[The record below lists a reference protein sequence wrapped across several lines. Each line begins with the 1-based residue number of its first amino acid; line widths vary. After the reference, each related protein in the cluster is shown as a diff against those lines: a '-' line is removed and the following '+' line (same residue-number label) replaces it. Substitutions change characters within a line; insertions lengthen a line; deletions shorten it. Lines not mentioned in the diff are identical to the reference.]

1 MVPRLA
7 VVIPCYNEEEA
18 LPVSLPVFLNVLDG
32 LKKAGEIR
40 QDSCLLLV
48 DDGSTDRTW
57 KYIVDIHLQHTE
69 IRGIRLSR
77 NFGQQN
83 ALYAGIM
90 KAREKCDIAVTI
102 DADLQDDIGVLPEM
116 MRRYRMGNEIV
127 YGVRKERKGDSLIKR
142 STAEWY
148 YRVMKL
154 FEPDTIPGHAD
165 FRLMSRRVMDLLC
178 EYRGQELY
186 LRGIL
191 PNMGFRSSVVF
202 YDRRKRAAGST
213 GYSPGKMVH
222 LAASGLMRSGGMK
235 KLSLLAPAAAFAV
248 LLMDSVFRL
257 IEGDPKKMPGSG
269 DILLHAVF
277 LEQAFLISIGN
288 VILKEVQ
295 NEPRYIVSDATD

>member
-7 VVIPCYNEEEA
+7 VVIPCYNEEEV
-18 LPVSLPVFLNVLDG
+18 LPVSLPVFLDALSS

-48 DDGSTDRTW
+48 DDGSTDGTW
-57 KYIVDIHLQHTE
+57 KYIVDIHLLHTD

-116 MRRYRMGNEIV
+116 MRQYRMGSEIV
-127 YGVRKERKGDSLIKR
+127 FGVRKERQCDSLWKR
-142 STAEWY
+142 CTAKWY
-148 YRVMKL
+148 YRILKL
-154 FEPDTIPGHAD
+154 LEPETIPGHAD

-178 EYRGQELY
+178 EYHGRDLY

-191 PNMGFRSSVVF
+191 PEMGFRSSRVL
-202 YDRRKRAAGST
+202 YERKKRPAGS
-213 GYSPGKMVH
+213 S
-222 LAASGLMRSGGMK
+222 
-235 KLSLLAPAAAFAV
+235 APAFHGA
-248 LLMDSVFRL
+248 
-257 IEGDPKKMPGSG
+257 
-269 DILLHAVF
+269 
-277 LEQAFLISIGN
+277 
-288 VILKEVQ
+288 
-295 NEPRYIVSDATD
+295 